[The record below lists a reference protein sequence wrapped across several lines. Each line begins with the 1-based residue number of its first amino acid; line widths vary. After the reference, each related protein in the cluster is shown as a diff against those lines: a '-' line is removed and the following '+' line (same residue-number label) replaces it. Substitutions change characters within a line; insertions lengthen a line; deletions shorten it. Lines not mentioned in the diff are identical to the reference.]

1 VDLEDV
7 AKETVRSGGK
17 GNCGQDVLHER
28 RIHLKKKTNMELNHL
43 PEPDTIWNLTLST
56 SMQLNKSSLFR
67 LIHLQTLAGIQ
78 HHQYEIMGPK
88 ELLISMVCGLPQL
101 TISSLMHYNC
111 HFHSGHITMGI
122 TSEFFVGTSCNA
134 FANGPWP

>member
-1 VDLEDV
+1 MDLEDV

-56 SMQLNKSSLFR
+56 S
-67 LIHLQTLAGIQ
+67 IQ